1 MASRRSNSLS
11 LAARRRRTKPRPR
24 SVAFDLHAVALRS
37 ASDPGMP
44 QRSWPGDDVSF
55 LAEVLRT
62 QHAPESLIE
71 RLASSSMAAT
81 PRLVDRLAAALGA
94 HIHFLPLEDALRSSS
109 LLLLGPPGA
118 GKSTLAA
125 KLAARLGERRV
136 LVVSTDTARP
146 GGVAQLEE
154 YMTVLGL
161 PLAVADSPAAL
172 EKTVAGAAGR
182 KVIIDTVGSAPHD
195 VAADQQL
202 GAFIAAAG
210 AEPVLALPA
219 GCTAEDAAAMAR
231 AAAAHGA
238 RSLIVTRL
246 DLVRRIGAALAAAE
260 AGRLALVA
268 ASVTPHFAFGL
279 RELTPDVLARRLLQ
293 GALHEERW
301 RPGAP

>member
-1 MASRRSNSLS
+1 
-11 LAARRRRTKPRPR
+11 
-24 SVAFDLHAVALRS
+24 
-37 ASDPGMP
+37 MP

-161 PLAVADSPAAL
+161 PLAVADSPTAL